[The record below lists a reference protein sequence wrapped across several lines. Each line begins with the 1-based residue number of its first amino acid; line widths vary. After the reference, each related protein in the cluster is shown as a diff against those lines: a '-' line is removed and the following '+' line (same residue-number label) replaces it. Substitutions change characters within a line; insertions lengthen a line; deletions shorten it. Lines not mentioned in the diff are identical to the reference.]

1 MPRCQHYR
9 DGTHGLRQLIGARS
23 HRGHTLVLPS
33 LLLSGHFYCSGLCS
47 TTRCV
52 GGFCSH
58 AGRNYN
64 HSSVWHAIQPV
75 HANRCQSG
83 LMPLLE
89 CGQKYVEKLYF
100 VPMLYGLEDV
110 SVIVLK
116 ASLTERMRKT
126 CKDGGLLDKSR
137 SRHLPIRYDNSSN
150 VARLCCFKLQRYG
163 SNWSD
168 QSIGRN
174 GTGQDRMRWHRI
186 ALCER
191 SI

>member
-75 HANRCQSG
+75 HANRCQRG

-89 CGQKYVEKLYF
+89 RAAKRYVEKLYF

-126 CKDGGLLDKSR
+126 CKDGDFSTRVSLAICR
-137 SRHLPIRYDNSSN
+137 SDMITRRMLPVSAASSFREM
-150 VARLCCFKLQRYG
+150 AP
-163 SNWSD
+163 
-168 QSIGRN
+168 
-174 GTGQDRMRWHRI
+174 TGAINPSGAMVPVKTV
-186 ALCER
+186 
-191 SI
+191 